1 MSDGVGLFD
10 CGWHVGKSSGYAT
23 LTPPTDCAVGVR
35 GAEGLIRNLMRILLC
50 ILLCLYLSVSFAQAP
65 VDLVRVIKSER
76 KLMLFS
82 EGKVIH
88 EFRVA
93 LGGNPKG
100 HKQQEGD
107 KRTPEGRYTLDY
119 KKADSAFYKAIHIS
133 YPSPDDVASA
143 KKRGVSPGGQ
153 IMIHGQKGLGW
164 LGFLSRHRDWT
175 EGCISLKN
183 DEMDVVWNLVKEG
196 TQVEILP

>member
-1 MSDGVGLFD
+1 MSDGG
-10 CGWHVGKSSGYAT
+10 CYWHGRKSSGYAA
-23 LTPPTDCAVGVR
+23 LTRSDSAVGVCS
-35 GAEGLIRNLMRILLC
+35 AEGLIRNLMRILLC
-50 ILLCLYLSVSFAQAP
+50 MLLCLYLSVSFAQVP

-82 EGKVIH
+82 EGRVIH
-88 EFRVA
+88 EFKVA
-93 LGGNPKG
+93 LGGKPKG

-107 KRTPEGRYTLDY
+107 KRTPEGRYMLDY

-133 YPSPDDVASA
+133 YPNPDDVASA

-153 IMIHGQKGLGW
+153 IMIHGQQNGLGW
-164 LGFLSRHRDWT
+164 FGFLSQRRDWT
-175 EGCISLKN
+175 DGCIALKN
-183 DEMDVVWNLVKEG
+183 GEMDVVWNLVKEG